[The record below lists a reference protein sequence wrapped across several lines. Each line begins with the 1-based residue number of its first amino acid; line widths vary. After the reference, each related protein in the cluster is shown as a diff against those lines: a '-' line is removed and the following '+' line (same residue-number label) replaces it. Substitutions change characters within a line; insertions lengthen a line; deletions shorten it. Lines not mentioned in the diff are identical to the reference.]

1 MQLLVRRA
9 VSILLFW
16 NHTAVCVLCANQ
28 DEVLCAWEYARMLYK
43 RSTRRLDFRRGRRA
57 AFPMAWSQVCR
68 LLSHSCTA
76 GYMHDAQARGRML
89 PVS

>member
-28 DEVLCAWEYARMLYK
+28 DEVLCAWEYARMLYNLYAVIK
-43 RSTRRLDFRRGRRA
+43 LTRR
-57 AFPMAWSQVCR
+57 
-68 LLSHSCTA
+68 
-76 GYMHDAQARGRML
+76 
-89 PVS
+89 